1 MPIERSKIHPSVKI
15 YHEDL
20 VNIYDSEIGEGS
32 KVASF
37 VEVGGSKVGCH
48 CKIEGHAFIPPGSVI
63 EDYVFVGPGVRI
75 LNDRY
80 PKAFGEWKLEG
91 VVVKK
96 NASIGA
102 GTIILPGLTIGEGAM
117 VGAGALVTKDVPPN
131 ALVYGIPAKVVGK
144 ASKT

>member
-1 MPIERSKIHPSVKI
+1 MPIERSKIHPSVKV

-20 VNIYDSEIGEGS
+20 VNIYDSEVGEGT
-32 KVASF
+32 KIATF
-37 VEVGGSKVGCH
+37 VEIGGSKIGKQ